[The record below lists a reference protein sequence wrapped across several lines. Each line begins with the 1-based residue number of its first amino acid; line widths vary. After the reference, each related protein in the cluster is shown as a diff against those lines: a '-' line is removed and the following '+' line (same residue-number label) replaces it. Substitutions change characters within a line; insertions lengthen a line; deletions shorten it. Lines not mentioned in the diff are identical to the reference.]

1 MCAFEI
7 FISYA
12 GHCNASSF
20 LQFKNAD
27 KQFKQNF
34 RSPFNAFIGFF
45 SISSQLLQQQRVI
58 CGLISVLLTSSN

>member
-34 RSPFNAFIGFF
+34 RSPFNALRRKGIKKTLIP
-45 SISSQLLQQQRVI
+45 SRVFDI
-58 CGLISVLLTSSN
+58 NI